1 LKSCEAVT
9 AADFRLD
16 NLAFI
21 LQRRA
26 RFDVVLD
33 HSKISLI
40 LGDCALEGCQM
51 FVMYDGKL
59 VIKGDI
65 DNDDDEVE
73 SFGLRGLFTSSKRVL
88 GNYMQSAEQP
98 E

>member
-1 LKSCEAVT
+1 
-9 AADFRLD
+9 
-16 NLAFI
+16 
-21 LQRRA
+21 
-26 RFDVVLD
+26 
-33 HSKISLI
+33 
-40 LGDCALEGCQM
+40 M

-73 SFGLRGLFTSSKRVL
+73 SFGLRGLFTSSKRVV
-88 GNYMQSAEQP
+88 GDYMQSAKQP